1 MSFSATASSM
11 PMVRGSASLARFA
24 LFWSR
29 LFETASEA
37 TLKDALELDPVLGL
51 EEGRF
56 VEESAT
62 VVASGEDAVADD
74 QVEVGMGVEGG
85 AEAVQ
90 EAYGPEL
97 GVRGRTGAGVAERGA
112 DGA

>member
-1 MSFSATASSM
+1 
-11 PMVRGSASLARFA
+11 MVA
-24 LFWSR
+24 
-29 LFETASEA
+29 EVSEDA
-37 TLKDALELDPVLGL
+37 TLKDALEPDPVPGL

-62 VVASGEDAVADD
+62 VVASREDAVEDD
-74 QVEVGMGVEGG
+74 QVEVGMGVEGE

-90 EAYGPEL
+90 EADGAKL
-97 GVRGRTGAGVAERGA
+97 GVRGRAGAGVAERGA